1 MDINAALQNQI
12 ASLQQAVSISTMQKA
27 MNQDGAAVSKL
38 LEGMQENTEMIQE
51 AAAPGKGNYVN
62 IKA

>member
-1 MDINAALQNQI
+1 MSVNAALQSQI
-12 ASLQQAVSISTMQKA
+12 SSIQQAVNLSALQKS
-27 MNQDGAAVSKL
+27 MNQDGAAVTKL

-51 AAAPGKGNYVN
+51 AAAPGKGNFIN

>member
-1 MDINAALQNQI
+1 MSINAALQSQI
-12 ASLQQAVSISTMQKA
+12 SSIQQAVNLSALQKS
-27 MNQDGAAVSKL
+27 MNQDGAAVTKL

-51 AAAPGKGNYVN
+51 AAAPGKGNFIN